1 MNKKNRK
8 KGILWI
14 IGLLFIFSLV
24 GCQKVIV
31 NPLTIPEYIKK
42 EPNYLTEIIVKVDLY
57 ESKTIYAK
65 VHPIKEETYYFDTSG
80 YIERILPVRGEE
92 VVTGQLLAVLNNAAL
107 AKQARDMEIT
117 YEVEKL
123 KVEKLQKIYDT
134 TGTGKYDL
142 DIALLDF
149 ALTQYQY
156 DKLQEEVDK
165 LNIYATFD
173 GVVSSVKVIVNKL
186 ISPSNGI
193 ITVVDESDTYISFTD
208 PDIPGLIVGSFV
220 KLYITKDEIVEAT
233 VVDIDKKEEII
244 IVDADIDDIRL
255 EDIGQLFKVEI
266 ILDQVNQ
273 AIAIKEGW
281 LHEAAGRE
289 FVYVLDNGVMTERE
303 ISKGKELGGWV
314 EILLGLQ
321 EGDEVIVN
329 SN

>member
-1 MNKKNRK
+1 MNNIKSK

-14 IGLLFIFSLV
+14 IGLSLIFSLI

-57 ESKTIYAK
+57 DSKTIYAK
-65 VHPIKEETYYFDTSG
+65 VHPIREETYSFDSTG
-80 YIERILPVRGEE
+80 YIERIIPVRGDE
-92 VVTGQLLAVLNNAAL
+92 VVKGQLLAILNNADL
-107 AKQARDMEIT
+107 LKEARDMEIT
-117 YEVEKL
+117 YQVEKL
-123 KVEKLQKIYDT
+123 KIEKLQKIYDS
-134 TGTGKYDL
+134 TGSGKYDL
-142 DIALLDF
+142 DIAILDF
-149 ALTQYQY
+149 KITQYQY
-156 DKLQEEVDK
+156 DQLQVRVDD

-173 GVVSSVKVIVNKL
+173 GVVSAIKATVNKYVT
-186 ISPSNGI
+186 SSNGI
-193 ITVVDESDTYISFTD
+193 ISVIDESDTYISFTD
-208 PDIPGLIVGSFV
+208 PDIPGLIIGSIV
-220 KLYITKDEIVEAT
+220 NLYITKDEIVEAT
-233 VVDIDKKEEII
+233 VIDIDKKEEII
-244 IVDADIDDIRL
+244 IIDTGIEDIRL

-303 ISKGKELGGWV
+303 ISKGKQLGGWI

-329 SN
+329 TN

>member
-1 MNKKNRK
+1 MNKKHMK
-8 KGILWI
+8 KRILWV
-14 IGLLFIFSLV
+14 IGLSLIFSLI

-65 VHPIKEETYYFDTSG
+65 VHPIQEETYYFDTSG
-80 YIERILPVRGEE
+80 YIERILPIRGDE
-92 VVTGQLLAVLNNAAL
+92 VVTGQLLAVLNNADL
-107 AKQARDMEIT
+107 AKEARDMEIT
-117 YEVEKL
+117 YQVEKL

-156 DKLQEEVDK
+156 DKLQKQVDT
-165 LNIYATFD
+165 LNIYATFN
-173 GVVSSVKVIVNKL
+173 GVVSSVKVIANKL

-244 IVDADIDDIRL
+244 IIDAGIEDIRL

-273 AIAIKEGW
+273 TIAIKEGW

-329 SN
+329 TN